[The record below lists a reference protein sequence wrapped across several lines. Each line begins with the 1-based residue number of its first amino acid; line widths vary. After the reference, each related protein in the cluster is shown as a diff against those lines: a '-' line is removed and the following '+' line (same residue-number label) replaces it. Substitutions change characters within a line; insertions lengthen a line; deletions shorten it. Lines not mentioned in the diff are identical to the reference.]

1 MKPPHPSKNTDY
13 KHLRAQ
19 AALPGRGGI
28 ARIWAAL
35 WNTVGGLRE
44 GLGTEAAIKQEVA
57 ITLIAVPLSFLIAT
71 NLWIWVA
78 LIGSL
83 LFLLAVEFL
92 NTAIERLCNHVQP
105 ELHAAIRV
113 TKDLG
118 SAAVFFAIAL
128 AALIWIAALL
138 RPLRVLTAG
147 SRDMAAPVSNWQ
159 LRDIERVIKGN
170 EALLGKKHL
179 IVGMTRIRNEALIL
193 PDTLDYL
200 ATQVDA
206 IVAYDDAST
215 DDTVDILRKHP
226 KVALIVANQS
236 WEKDVAARKLAEGRH
251 RGLLLDMARSEL
263 PHDWMFCFDPD
274 ERVTGDLPSFVAS
287 LEADASDAVRVQL
300 FDAYMTPED
309 CAPYAPDLP
318 LLHFRKFYGPEQRDI
333 LMLWRNRPE
342 IHFAEGHG
350 RTPGGMERVKIDLH
364 CQHYGK
370 SLSVDH
376 WEETCDYYI
385 RHFPFETYGKKW
397 TERKGQ
403 AIHTES
409 DFKRPLYEWGE
420 TLFANAVRI

>member
-1 MKPPHPSKNTDY
+1 
-13 KHLRAQ
+13 
-19 AALPGRGGI
+19 
-28 ARIWAAL
+28 
-35 WNTVGGLRE
+35 
-44 GLGTEAAIKQEVA
+44 
-57 ITLIAVPLSFLIAT
+57 
-71 NLWIWVA
+71 
-78 LIGSL
+78 
-83 LFLLAVEFL
+83 
-92 NTAIERLCNHVQP
+92 
-105 ELHAAIRV
+105 
-113 TKDLG
+113 
-118 SAAVFFAIAL
+118 
-128 AALIWIAALL
+128 
-138 RPLRVLTAG
+138 
-147 SRDMAAPVSNWQ
+147 MAAPLSNWQ
-159 LRDIERVIKGN
+159 LRDSERVIKGN

-206 IVAYDDAST
+206 IVVYDDAST

-226 KVALIVANQS
+226 KVALIVANQA
-236 WEKDVAARKLAEGRH
+236 WEKDIAARKLAEGRH

-274 ERVTGDLPSFVAS
+274 ERVTGSLPSFVAG

-385 RHFPFETYGKKW
+385 RHFPFETYGRKW
-397 TERKGQ
+397 TERKGH

-409 DFKRPLYEWGE
+409 DFQRPLYEWGE
-420 TLFANAVRI
+420 ELFANAVRI

>member
-1 MKPPHPSKNTDY
+1 
-13 KHLRAQ
+13 
-19 AALPGRGGI
+19 
-28 ARIWAAL
+28 
-35 WNTVGGLRE
+35 
-44 GLGTEAAIKQEVA
+44 
-57 ITLIAVPLSFLIAT
+57 
-71 NLWIWVA
+71 
-78 LIGSL
+78 
-83 LFLLAVEFL
+83 
-92 NTAIERLCNHVQP
+92 
-105 ELHAAIRV
+105 
-113 TKDLG
+113 
-118 SAAVFFAIAL
+118 
-128 AALIWIAALL
+128 
-138 RPLRVLTAG
+138 
-147 SRDMAAPVSNWQ
+147 MAAPLSNWQ
-159 LRDIERVIKGN
+159 LRDSERVIKGN

-206 IVAYDDAST
+206 IVVYDDAST

-226 KVALIVANQS
+226 KVALIVANQA
-236 WEKDVAARKLAEGRH
+236 WEKDIAARKLAEGRH

-274 ERVTGDLPSFVAS
+274 ERVTGSLPSFVAG

-385 RHFPFETYGKKW
+385 RHFPFETYGRKW

-403 AIHTES
+403 AIHTEL
-409 DFKRPLYEWGE
+409 DFQRPLYEWGE
-420 TLFANAVRI
+420 ELFANAVRI

>member
-1 MKPPHPSKNTDY
+1 
-13 KHLRAQ
+13 
-19 AALPGRGGI
+19 
-28 ARIWAAL
+28 
-35 WNTVGGLRE
+35 
-44 GLGTEAAIKQEVA
+44 
-57 ITLIAVPLSFLIAT
+57 
-71 NLWIWVA
+71 
-78 LIGSL
+78 
-83 LFLLAVEFL
+83 
-92 NTAIERLCNHVQP
+92 
-105 ELHAAIRV
+105 
-113 TKDLG
+113 
-118 SAAVFFAIAL
+118 
-128 AALIWIAALL
+128 
-138 RPLRVLTAG
+138 
-147 SRDMAAPVSNWQ
+147 MAAPVSNWQ
-159 LRDIERVIKGN
+159 LRDSERVIKGN

-179 IVGMTRIRNEALIL
+179 IVAMTRIRNEALIL

-215 DDTVDILRKHP
+215 DDTIDILRKHP

-236 WEKDVAARKLAEGRH
+236 WEKDIAARKLAEGRH

-274 ERVTGDLPSFVAS
+274 ERVTSDLPSFVAS

-309 CAPYAPDLP
+309 YAPYAPDQP

-333 LMLWRNRPE
+333 LMLWRNCPE

-350 RTPGGMERVKIDLH
+350 RTPGGMSNVKIDLY

-370 SLSVDH
+370 SLSVEH

-409 DFKRPLYEWGE
+409 DFNRPLYEWGD
-420 TLFANAVRI
+420 TLFANAVPM